1 MKKILIVVLFFQLSH
16 LFAQNDS
23 IKAANLLQSI
33 KIKQVLDLNYNA
45 MYKAEFAKIDSI
57 FISNA
62 IPIDTLHKNVFR
74 NLIKDHFKKVSEV
87 SSTKMFYSLLDL
99 GSTKI
104 EEIISFSEST
114 NDIETLYTKT
124 GIFNLL
130 NPILSSDYYE
140 YKQLLDG
147 FIESTKQ
154 YDKDLMLKLTIDNK
168 VITDYSKINFE
179 FYLHTSNKKHKKIK
193 VLNKKTGAIELPTDL
208 KNDEIEF
215 VSVLYKG
222 KEEDFFNPRMSPTF
236 KKLNLPKEQFL
247 SMDPLKPDCFG
258 KSKVWKIEIIED
270 PKIIYDRN
278 IQEENDIKEKVL
290 NFMSISICFES
301 YTYNFLPKK

>member
-1 MKKILIVVLFFQLSH
+1 
-16 LFAQNDS
+16 
-23 IKAANLLQSI
+23 
-33 KIKQVLDLNYNA
+33 
-45 MYKAEFAKIDSI
+45 
-57 FISNA
+57 
-62 IPIDTLHKNVFR
+62 
-74 NLIKDHFKKVSEV
+74 
-87 SSTKMFYSLLDL
+87 MFYSLLDL
-99 GSTKI
+99 DSTKI
-104 EEIISFSEST
+104 EEIISFIKST
-114 NDIETLYTKT
+114 NDLESIYTKT
-124 GIFNLL
+124 GIYNLL

-215 VSVLYKG
+215 VSILYKG
-222 KEEDFFNPRMSPTF
+222 KEEDFFNPRMNPTF

-247 SMDPLKPDCFG
+247 TMDPLKPNCFG
-258 KSKVWKIEIIED
+258 KSRVWKIEIIED

>member
-1 MKKILIVVLFFQLSH
+1 MKKIILIVLCFHLSFS
-16 LFAQNDS
+16 FAQNDS
-23 IKAANLLQSI
+23 IKVTNLLQSI
-33 KIKQVLDLNYNA
+33 KIKQVLDLNYNT

-104 EEIISFSEST
+104 EEIISFSKST
-114 NDIETLYTKT
+114 NDLESIYTKS
-124 GIFNLL
+124 GIYNLL
-130 NPILSSDYYE
+130 GPLLSDDYYV
-140 YKQLLDG
+140 YQQLLDG

-168 VITDYSKINFE
+168 FITDYSKINFE
-179 FYLHTSNKKHKKIK
+179 FYLHTSNKKYKKIK

-208 KNDEIEF
+208 KNEEIEF

-258 KSKVWKIEIIED
+258 KSRVWKIEIIED
-270 PKIIYDRN
+270 PKIIHDRN

-301 YTYNFLPKK
+301 FTFNFLPKK

>member
-23 IKAANLLQSI
+23 IKVNNLLQFI
-33 KIKQVLDLNYNA
+33 KIREVLDLNYNA

-99 GSTKI
+99 GSSKI
-104 EEIISFSEST
+104 EEINSFSKST
-114 NDIETLYTKT
+114 NDLESIYTKS
-124 GIFNLL
+124 GIYNLFGPL
-130 NPILSSDYYE
+130 LSDDYYV
-140 YKQLLDG
+140 YQQQLDG

-179 FYLHTSNKKHKKIK
+179 FYLHTSNKKYNKIK

-208 KNDEIEF
+208 KNEEIEF
-215 VSVLYKG
+215 VSIHYKG
-222 KEEDFFNPRMSPTF
+222 KEEDFFNPRMNPTF
-236 KKLNLPKEQFL
+236 KKLKLPKEHFL

-258 KSKVWKIEIIED
+258 KSRVWNIEIIED
-270 PKIIYDRN
+270 SKIIHDRN
-278 IQEENDIKEKVL
+278 IQEENDIKEKVF
-290 NFMSISICFES
+290 NFMSITICFET